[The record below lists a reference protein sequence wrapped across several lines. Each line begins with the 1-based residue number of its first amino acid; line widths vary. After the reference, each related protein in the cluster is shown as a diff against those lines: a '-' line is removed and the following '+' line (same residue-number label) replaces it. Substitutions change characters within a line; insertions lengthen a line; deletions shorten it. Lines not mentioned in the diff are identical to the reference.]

1 MGKHWR
7 SSSDVTV
14 GVGAVALMVACC
26 WVLPALLAGGVLGA
40 IGGFFGN
47 PLVIAAGVTVSCGGL
62 AAALVRRRTRGGQE
76 RSRAGVI
83 RTEDSTCD
91 EDAAR

>member
-1 MGKHWR
+1 MSKRWR

-14 GVGAVALMVACC
+14 GVGAVTLIVACC

-62 AAALVRRRTRGGQE
+62 ATALVRRRRDGQE
-76 RSRAGVI
+76 RSPRSDKNRGF
-83 RTEDSTCD
+83 DL
-91 EDAAR
+91 

>member
-1 MGKHWR
+1 MDKRWR
-7 SSSDVTV
+7 SGSDVTI
-14 GVGAVALMVACC
+14 GAVALMVACC
-26 WVLPALLAGGVLGA
+26 WVLPALFAGGVLGA

-62 AAALVRRRTRGGQE
+62 AAKFVRRRTGAKSVLV
-76 RSRAGVI
+76 RSGKNK
-83 RTEDSTCD
+83 DSTCD

>member
-26 WVLPALLAGGVLGA
+26 WVLPAVLAGGVLGA

-47 PLVIAAGVTVSCGGL
+47 PLVVAAGVTVSCGGL
-62 AAALVRRRTRGGQE
+62 VAALVRRRRGGQE
-76 RSRAGVI
+76 CSRRSDKNRGF
-83 RTEDSTCD
+83 DD
-91 EDAAR
+91 L

>member
-1 MGKHWR
+1 MNHVGKRWR

-14 GVGAVALMVACC
+14 GVGAVALVVACC

-47 PLVIAAGVTVSCGGL
+47 PLVIAAGATVSCGGL
-62 AAALVRRRTRGGQE
+62 VAALVRRRRGGQE
-76 RSRAGVI
+76 RPPRSDKNRGF
-83 RTEDSTCD
+83 DL
-91 EDAAR
+91 